1 MNIARPGV
9 GIAGASLVAG
19 SVAATPYDGL
29 YRSSGDA
36 DCAKVGVEGGALRIQ
51 EGLFEGVGSEC
62 RMMRPVDV
70 VDMDATLYT
79 MECSA
84 GDTRWTERAML
95 MKAAQDN
102 GLIMLWNGY
111 AFRYAR
117 CDAETETEAETG
129 ATAGV
134 EEPVTEGEGATGL
147 PPPRVVLPWV
157 DLPRIDLP
165 RINLPAIELPPEAEP
180 VENGPV
186 EIGPAENKPASD
198 PRPGPVEG
206 DDSDDARGGTAA
218 QVMGPDEAS

>member
-1 MNIARPGV
+1 MNIARPGL
-9 GIAGASLVAG
+9 GIAGAILVAG

-36 DCAKVGVEGGALRIQ
+36 DCAQVGVEGGALRIQ

-117 CDAETETEAETG
+117 CDAEKETEAETG
-129 ATAGV
+129 AMAGV

-147 PPPRVVLPWV
+147 PPPRVVLPWIE
-157 DLPRIDLP
+157 LPRIE
-165 RINLPAIELPPEAEP
+165 LPAIKLPPEAEP

-186 EIGPAENKPASD
+186 ESGPAEKEPASD
-198 PRPGPVEG
+198 PRPGPAK
-206 DDSDDARGGTAA
+206 DDDAEDARGGTAA
-218 QVMGPDEAS
+218 QVIGPDEAG